1 MYKVIMQYEN
11 ESPSIVNEFKTL
23 KEATEC
29 LNRITQ
35 TAEKDHCIITKTD
48 KYRYTIQDNLTLTF
62 DEVWIEKDDKNKSQN
77 NQQLTLFTNNQNQKT
92 MPTERTSQKKGTQGN
107 PYQTNVKGKP
117 YMKVP
122 EKMVTLPKG
131 NAFIT
136 ARKHLELETTYVD
149 KNGNT
154 RHNMAV
160 YVLGYSNLNGKTQ
173 SGKTRRHWFVAR
185 QINVGGT
192 PKLALYRYSGYDR
205 SLARRVFMEIPCTES
220 FWLKRKQH
228 QGGEWE
234 ERWVEGNAITAK
246 EVVAAK
252 VKSRARY
259 RENNNPWQSPRH
271 K

>member
-1 MYKVIMQYEN
+1 MYKVFLKYDGGTPKKI
-11 ESPSIVNEFKTL
+11 NEFKTM
-23 KEATEC
+23 KEAKEC
-29 LNRITQ
+29 LSRILE
-35 TAEKDHCIITKTD
+35 TAEKDHCIITED
-48 KYRYTIQDNLTLTF
+48 SKYHYLIQDNLALTF
-62 DEVWIEKDDKNKSQN
+62 DEIYIEKDDKNKSSN
-77 NQQLTLFTNNQNQKT
+77 NQQLTLFNNNQNQKT
-92 MPTERTSQKKGTQGN
+92 MPTARTAQKKGTQSN
-107 PYQTNVKGKP
+107 PYQTKVKGKP

-136 ARKHLELETTYVD
+136 ARKHMKLSTTYVD

-185 QINVGGT
+185 QFNVGGT
-192 PKLALYRYSGYDR
+192 PKLSLFRYSGYDR

-220 FWLKRKQH
+220 FWLKREQH
-228 QGGEWE
+228 QGGKWE
-234 ERWVEGNAITAK
+234 EIWVKGNAITAQ

-252 VKSRARY
+252 VKSRDRY
-259 RENNNPWQSPRH
+259 RKNNNQ
-271 K
+271 